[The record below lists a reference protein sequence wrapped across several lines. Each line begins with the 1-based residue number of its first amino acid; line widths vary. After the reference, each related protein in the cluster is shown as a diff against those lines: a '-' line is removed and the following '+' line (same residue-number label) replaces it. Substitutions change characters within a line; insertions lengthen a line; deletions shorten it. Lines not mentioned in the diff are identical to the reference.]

1 MNNETQ
7 IEYKKAI
14 RHKPTQKW
22 VGFGNDDSEL
32 SVRIIEL
39 VNFEDCFISSSRG
52 YLDVLLTTSA
62 FNGTS
67 NYGVENYLDTNHTF
81 VKAIFEKYGRNL
93 VGGISGSAYYF
104 YFLVFKILRQEK
116 TRQNLIN
123 VLCIMILDY
132 VPIWHSLEEIL
143 LTVSIEFAEFGFKEY
158 KLDQDPMKYLKYVL
172 GIASDSELEEGS
184 QMFTV

>member
-67 NYGVENYLDTNHTF
+67 NYGVENYLEFEF
-81 VKAIFEKYGRNL
+81 VK
-93 VGGISGSAYYF
+93 V
-104 YFLVFKILRQEK
+104 K
-116 TRQNLIN
+116 TTYTI
-123 VLCIMILDY
+123 
-132 VPIWHSLEEIL
+132 EE
-143 LTVSIEFAEFGFKEY
+143 
-158 KLDQDPMKYLKYVL
+158 
-172 GIASDSELEEGS
+172 
-184 QMFTV
+184 